1 MLSSGAE
8 LAATGSALCGEAS
21 VAVSAGAAAI
31 SVAVRSGA
39 AEGADAG
46 RRHPPERLRWCAR
59 ADFESGV
66 DTGRARECAAGRQ
79 AERERAEAGD
89 GGEAVKRE
97 PIDFR
102 TGLCCCHDVFHLP
115 ACRAARSAVSI
126 AARE

>member
-39 AEGADAG
+39 AEGVDAG
-46 RRHPPERLRWCAR
+46 SPSPPERLRWCAR
-59 ADFESGV
+59 PDLESGV
-66 DTGRARECAAGRQ
+66 DTGRARECAARRQ

-97 PIDFR
+97 PIGHAYSFSCPR
-102 TGLCCCHDVFHLP
+102 GGVYALW
-115 ACRAARSAVSI
+115 RG
-126 AARE
+126 